1 MQAEALSHHSEKGDK
16 LKQMIR
22 STIFKGGLPGLS
34 PLVIIGIFVILVPI
48 FVLMTID
55 NIREQ
60 QGRIKEK
67 LTGKGLLLIRSF
79 EAGTRTGMITPQWGG
94 KRVQRLLAETAEQ
107 PEIEYM
113 MITDP
118 GGLILA
124 HSDETR
130 VGQIYEKM
138 PDIVFDQGKLPLF
151 HREFTSK
158 QGAHIFEVYKEF
170 TPAHRKFRHKISSRV
185 PTGCLLDKDNNRH
198 CPPRD
203 LFDEKWKESPPMPG
217 KMDWFRSHFSPLGDG
232 EQGRRHQV
240 IFAAIN
246 MKEVDQIR
254 HKAVTH
260 AIFMGILFFALGGV
274 GVLCVVALQGYRSAK
289 SSLSRVKAFSDE
301 VIANM
306 PAGLITVGKDMEITS
321 RNGAALEILG
331 PVSQGEIQLPPEMA
345 VLVKG
350 LRGATQKTAGEI
362 SCTVHGDR
370 QLLLDVTASSVF
382 SEGGVQSGYLF
393 LFHDLTEFKAM
404 KKEVDRNRRLAAV
417 GKLAAGVAHEIR
429 NPLSSIKG
437 FATWFF
443 ERYEKIPEDRE
454 VAGIM
459 IQEVERLNRAVTQ
472 LLEFAR
478 PAPVVKKR
486 VNIKEMIDHSLRLIA
501 PDLKKQQIVMETL
514 FETDTVWLNT
524 DPDRVNQIL
533 LNLYLNSLQAM
544 DSRGTLSV
552 TVTNARGRR
561 GIVIEVADTGRGISP
576 EDLDKIF
583 DPYFTTRPTGTGL
596 GLAMVYR
603 AVEALGG
610 DIWVQS
616 SPGAGTRFFIQLD
629 GVF

>member
-1 MQAEALSHHSEKGDK
+1 
-16 LKQMIR
+16 MIR
-22 STIFKGGLPGLS
+22 SKIFKGGLPGLS

-60 QGRIKEK
+60 HGRIKEK

-79 EAGTRTGMITPQWGG
+79 EAGTRTGMITTRWGG

-113 MITDP
+113 MITDS

-124 HSDETR
+124 HSDETK

-138 PDIVFDQGKLPLF
+138 PDIVFNPGKFPLF
-151 HREFTSK
+151 HREFTSQ
-158 QGAHIFEVYKEF
+158 QGAHVFEVYKEF
-170 TPAHRKFRHKISSRV
+170 TPAYRKFRHKRPSRV
-185 PTGCLLDKDNNRH
+185 SSGCLLDKDNIR
-198 CPPRD
+198 CPPPAF
-203 LFDEKWKESPPMPG
+203 LDEQWKDSPPMPG
-217 KMDWFRSHFSPLGDG
+217 KVDWFRSHFSPRGDG
-232 EQGRRHQV
+232 EEGRQHQV

-246 MKEVDQIR
+246 MEEIDQIK
-254 HKAVTH
+254 HKAVSH
-260 AIFMGILFFALGGV
+260 AIFMGILFFALGAV
-274 GVLCVVALQGYRSAK
+274 GVVCVVALQGYRSAK
-289 SSLSRVKAFSDE
+289 SSLVRVKAFSDE

-306 PAGLITVGKDMEITS
+306 PAGLIIVGKNMEITS

-331 PVSQGEIQLPPEMA
+331 PVNQGDIKLPPEMA
-345 VLVKG
+345 ALVKG
-350 LRGATQKTAGEI
+350 LREATQKTVREI
-362 SCTVHGDR
+362 SCTVHRDR
-370 QLLLDVTASSVF
+370 QLLLDVTASSIF
-382 SEGGVQSGYLF
+382 SEGGMRSGYLF

-443 ERYEKIPEDRE
+443 ERYEDIPEDRE

-478 PAPVVKKR
+478 PVPVVKKR

-501 PDLKKQQIVMETL
+501 PDLKKQQIAMKTL

-524 DPDRVNQIL
+524 DPDLVNQIL

-544 DSRGTLSV
+544 DIRGTLSV
-552 TVTNARGRR
+552 TVTNARGRS
-561 GIVIEVADTGRGISP
+561 GIVIGVADTGRGISP
-576 EDLDKIF
+576 GDLDKIF
-583 DPYFTTRPTGTGL
+583 DPYFTTRADGTGL

-610 DIWVQS
+610 DIWVES
-616 SPGAGTRFFIQLD
+616 SPGAGARFFIQLD
-629 GVF
+629 DAL

>member
-1 MQAEALSHHSEKGDK
+1 
-16 LKQMIR
+16 MIR
-22 STIFKGGLPGLS
+22 SKILKGGLPGLS

-60 QGRIKEK
+60 HGRIKEK

-79 EAGTRTGMITPQWGG
+79 EAGTRTGMITTRWGG

-113 MITDP
+113 MITDR

-124 HSDETR
+124 HSDETK

-138 PDIVFDQGKLPLF
+138 PDIDFDQGKSPLF

-158 QGAHIFEVYKEF
+158 QGAHVFEVYKEF
-170 TPAHRKFRHKISSRV
+170 TPAHRKFRHKRPSRV
-185 PTGCLLDKDNNRH
+185 SPGCLIDKDNIR
-198 CPPRD
+198 CPPPD
-203 LFDEKWKESPPMPG
+203 FFDEKWKDSPPMPG
-217 KMDWFRSHFSPLGDG
+217 KMDWFRSHFSPRGDG
-232 EQGRRHQV
+232 EERRQHQV

-246 MKEVDQIR
+246 MKKIDQIK

-260 AIFMGILFFALGGV
+260 AIFMGVLFFALGGV
-274 GVLCVVALQGYRSAK
+274 GVVCVVALQGYRSAR

-306 PAGLITVGKDMEITS
+306 PAGLITVGKNMEIIS

-331 PVSQGEIQLPPEMA
+331 PVNQGDIKLPPEMA

-350 LRGATQKTAGEI
+350 LRGTPQKRAGEI

-370 QLLLDVTASSVF
+370 QLLLDVTASSIF
-382 SEGGVQSGYLF
+382 SEGGMQSGYLF

-404 KKEVDRNRRLAAV
+404 KKEVDRNRHLAAV

-443 ERYEKIPEDRE
+443 ERYEDIPEDRE

-472 LLEFAR
+472 LLEFAS
-478 PAPVVKKR
+478 PVPVVKKR

-501 PDLKKQQIVMETL
+501 PDLKKQQIVMKTL

-524 DPDRVNQIL
+524 DSDRVNQIL

-552 TVTNARGRR
+552 TVTHARGRS
-561 GIVIEVADTGRGISP
+561 GIVIGVADTGRGISP
-576 EDLDKIF
+576 GDLDKIF
-583 DPYFTTRPTGTGL
+583 DPYFTTRSNGTGL

-610 DIWVQS
+610 EIWVES
-616 SPGAGTRFFIQLD
+616 SSGAGARFFIQLD
-629 GVF
+629 DAL

>member
-1 MQAEALSHHSEKGDK
+1 
-16 LKQMIR
+16 MIK
-22 STIFKGGLPGLS
+22 SKILKGGVPGLS

-60 QGRIKEK
+60 HGRIKEK

-79 EAGTRTGMITPQWGG
+79 EAGTRTGMITTRWGG

-113 MITDP
+113 MITDR

-124 HSDETR
+124 HSDETK

-151 HREFTSK
+151 HREFISK
-158 QGAHIFEVYKEF
+158 QDAHVFEVYKEF
-170 TPAHRKFRHKISSRV
+170 APAHRKFRHKGLPRV
-185 PTGCLLDKDNNRH
+185 SPGCPIDKDNIR
-198 CPPRD
+198 CSPPD
-203 LFDEKWKESPPMPG
+203 SFDEKWEDPPPMSG
-217 KMDWFRSHFSPLGDG
+217 KMDWFRSHFSPPGDG
-232 EQGRRHQV
+232 EERRQHQV

-246 MKEVDQIR
+246 MKEIDQIK

-260 AIFMGILFFALGGV
+260 AIFMGVLFFALGGV
-274 GVLCVVALQGYRSAK
+274 GVVCVVALQGYRSAR

-306 PAGLITVGKDMEITS
+306 PAGLITVGKNMEIIS

-331 PVSQGEIQLPPEMA
+331 PVNQGDIKLPPEMA

-350 LRGATQKTAGEI
+350 LREATQKRAGEI

-370 QLLLDVTASSVF
+370 QLLLDVTASSIF
-382 SEGGVQSGYLF
+382 SEGGMQSGYLF

-437 FATWFF
+437 FATWFL
-443 ERYEKIPEDRE
+443 ERYEDIPEDRE

-478 PAPVVKKR
+478 PVPVVKKR

-501 PDLKKQQIVMETL
+501 PDLKKQQIVMKTL

-544 DSRGTLSV
+544 DSRGALSIS
-552 TVTNARGRR
+552 VTNARGRN
-561 GIVIEVADTGRGISP
+561 GIVIRVADTGRGISP
-576 EDLDKIF
+576 GDLDKIF
-583 DPYFTTRPTGTGL
+583 DPYFTTRSNGTGL

-610 DIWVQS
+610 DIWVES
-616 SPGAGTRFFIQLD
+616 SPGEGTRFFIQLD
-629 GVF
+629 DAL

>member
-1 MQAEALSHHSEKGDK
+1 MPLKYGQQREKN
-16 LKQMIR
+16 MIR
-22 STIFKGGLPGLS
+22 SKILKGGLPGLS

-60 QGRIKEK
+60 HGRIKEK

-79 EAGTRTGMITPQWGG
+79 EAGTRTGMITTRWGG

-113 MITDP
+113 MITDRR
-118 GGLILA
+118 GHILA
-124 HSDETR
+124 HSDETK

-138 PDIVFDQGKLPLF
+138 PDIVFDQGKLSLF
-151 HREFTSK
+151 HREFISK
-158 QGAHIFEVYKEF
+158 QGAHVFEVYKEF
-170 TPAHRKFRHKISSRV
+170 TPAQRKFRRKRPSRTSS
-185 PTGCLLDKDNNRH
+185 GCLLDKDNIRH
-198 CPPRD
+198 CPPPEF
-203 LFDEKWKESPPMPG
+203 FDEKWEELSPKPG
-217 KMDWFRSHFSPLGDG
+217 KMDWFSSHFSALKDG
-232 EQGRRHQV
+232 KDRPHHQV

-246 MKEVDQIR
+246 MKEIDQIK
-254 HKAVTH
+254 HKAMNH

-274 GVLCVVALQGYRSAK
+274 GVVCVVALQGYRSAR

-306 PAGLITVGKDMEITS
+306 PAGLITVDQNMEIIS
-321 RNGAALEILG
+321 RNGAAMEILG
-331 PVSQGEIQLPPEMA
+331 SVNKKDIKLPPEMA
-345 VLVKG
+345 DLVKKP
-350 LRGATQKTAGEI
+350 RGASQKIAGEI
-362 SCTVHGDR
+362 SCTVRGDYR
-370 QLLLDVTASSVF
+370 LLLDVTASSIF
-382 SEGGVQSGYLF
+382 SEGGMQSGYLF

-437 FATWFF
+437 FATWFL
-443 ERYEKIPEDRE
+443 ERYEDIPEDRE

-478 PAPVVKKR
+478 PVPVVKKR
-486 VNIKEMIDHSLRLIA
+486 VNIKEMVDHSLRLIA
-501 PDLKKQQIVMETL
+501 PDLKKQQIDMKTL
-514 FETDTVWLNT
+514 FEMDTVWLNT
-524 DPDRVNQIL
+524 DSDRVNQIL

-552 TVTNARGRR
+552 TVTNARGRS
-561 GIVIEVADTGRGISP
+561 GIVIGVTDTGRGISP

-583 DPYFTTRPTGTGL
+583 DPYFTTRADGTGL
-596 GLAMVYR
+596 GLAMVYC

-610 DIWVQS
+610 EIWVES
-616 SPGAGTRFFIQLD
+616 PPGAGARFFIQLD
-629 GVF
+629 DAL

>member
-1 MQAEALSHHSEKGDK
+1 
-16 LKQMIR
+16 MIR
-22 STIFKGGLPGLS
+22 FKMFKGGLPGLS

-60 QGRIKEK
+60 HGRIKEK

-79 EAGTRTGMITPQWGG
+79 EAGTRTGMITTRWGG

-113 MITDP
+113 MITDR

-124 HSDETR
+124 HSDETK

-151 HREFTSK
+151 HRDFTSK
-158 QGAHIFEVYKEF
+158 HGAHVFEVYKEF
-170 TPAHRKFRHKISSRV
+170 TPVHRNFRHKRPSRV
-185 PTGCLLDKDNNRH
+185 SPECLIDKDNIR
-198 CPPRD
+198 CPPAS
-203 LFDEKWKESPPMPG
+203 LDEKWKAPPPMPG
-217 KMDWFRSHFSPLGDG
+217 KMDWFRSHFSPLGNG
-232 EQGRRHQV
+232 EERRQHQV

-246 MKEVDQIR
+246 MKEIDQIK
-254 HKAVTH
+254 HKAVSH

-274 GVLCVVALQGYRSAK
+274 GVVCVVALQGYRSAK

-306 PAGLITVGKDMEITS
+306 PAGLITVGKNMEITS

-331 PVSQGEIQLPPEMA
+331 PVNQGEIKLPPEMA

-350 LRGATQKTAGEI
+350 IKGTPHKTAGEI

-370 QLLLDVTASSVF
+370 QLLLDVTASSIF
-382 SEGGVQSGYLF
+382 SGEGMQSGYLF

-443 ERYEKIPEDRE
+443 ERYEDIPEDRE

-478 PAPVVKKR
+478 PVPVVKKR

-501 PDLKKQQIVMETL
+501 PDLKKQQIAMKTL

-544 DSRGTLSV
+544 DNRGTLSV
-552 TVTNARGRR
+552 TVTNARGRS
-561 GIVIEVADTGRGISP
+561 GIVIGVADTGRGISP
-576 EDLDKIF
+576 GDLDKIF
-583 DPYFTTRPTGTGL
+583 DPYFTTRSTGTGL

-610 DIWVQS
+610 DIWVES
-616 SPGAGTRFFIQLD
+616 SPGGGARFFIQLED
-629 GVF
+629 AS

>member
-1 MQAEALSHHSEKGDK
+1 M
-16 LKQMIR
+16 
-22 STIFKGGLPGLS
+22 GLPGLS

-79 EAGTRTGMITPQWGG
+79 EAGTRTGMITTRWGG

-113 MITDP
+113 MITDR
-118 GGLILA
+118 GGRILA
-124 HSDETR
+124 HSDETK

-138 PDIVFDQGKLPLF
+138 PDIVFDHGKSPLF

-158 QGAHIFEVYKEF
+158 QGVNIFEVYKEF
-170 TPAHRKFRHKISSRV
+170 TPARRKFRYQRLSKV
-185 PTGCLLDKDNNRH
+185 PPGCLLDKKGNVRH
-198 CPPRD
+198 CPPPE
-203 LFDEKWKESPPMPG
+203 FSDEKWEGAPPIPG
-217 KMDWFRSHFSPLGDG
+217 KLDWFRSHFSPLADG
-232 EQGRRHQV
+232 EGGSRHQV

-246 MKEVDQIR
+246 MKEIDRIK
-254 HKAVTH
+254 HKAVSH

-274 GVLCVVALQGYRSAK
+274 GVVCVVALQGYRSAR

-306 PAGLITVGKDMEITS
+306 PAGLITVGKNMEINS
-321 RNGAALEILG
+321 CNGAALEILG
-331 PVSQGEIQLPPEMA
+331 PVKQEGTVELPPEMA
-345 VLVKG
+345 VLAKG
-350 LRGATQKTAGEI
+350 LKETTKKAAGEI

-370 QLLLDVTASSVF
+370 QLLLDVTVSSIF
-382 SEGGVQSGYLF
+382 SEGGGLSGYLF

-443 ERYEKIPEDRE
+443 ERYEEIPEDRE

-478 PAPVVKKR
+478 PVPVVKKR

-501 PDLKKQQIVMETL
+501 PDLKKQQIAVKTF
-514 FETDTVWLNT
+514 FETDTLWLNT

-544 DSRGTLSV
+544 DTMGTLSV
-552 TVTNARGRR
+552 TVTNARAHS
-561 GIVIEVADTGRGISP
+561 GIVIVVADTGRGIS
-576 EDLDKIF
+576 EGDLDKIF
-583 DPYFTTRPTGTGL
+583 DLYFTTRSDGTGL

-610 DIWVQS
+610 DIWVES
-616 SPGAGTRFFIQLD
+616 PPGAGTRFFIGLGD
-629 GVF
+629 AF

>member
-1 MQAEALSHHSEKGDK
+1 
-16 LKQMIR
+16 MIR
-22 STIFKGGLPGLS
+22 FKIFKGGLPGLS
-34 PLVIIGIFVILVPI
+34 PLVIIGVFVILVPI

-60 QGRIKEK
+60 HGRIKEK

-79 EAGTRTGMITPQWGG
+79 EAGTRTGMITTRWGG

-113 MITDP
+113 MITDR

-124 HSDETR
+124 HSDETK

-151 HREFTSK
+151 HREFNSK
-158 QGAHIFEVYKEF
+158 QGAHVFEVYKEF
-170 TPAHRKFRHKISSRV
+170 TPARRRDRPKRISKV
-185 PTGCLLDKDNNRH
+185 QPGCLVDGENIRH
-198 CPPRD
+198 CPPPE
-203 LFDEKWKESPPMPG
+203 FSDEKWEGASSMPG
-217 KMDWFRSHFSPLGDG
+217 KIDWFRSHFFPLADG
-232 EQGRRHQV
+232 QGGRRHQV

-246 MKEVDQIR
+246 MKDIDQIK

-260 AIFMGILFFALGGV
+260 AIFMGILFFALGVV
-274 GVLCVVALQGYRSAK
+274 GVVCVVALQGYRSART
-289 SSLSRVKAFSDE
+289 SLSRMKAFSDE
-301 VIANM
+301 LIANM
-306 PAGLITVGKDMEITS
+306 PAGLITVGKNMEITS
-321 RNGAALEILG
+321 SNGAAQEILG
-331 PVSQGEIQLPPEMA
+331 PVNQGEIKLPPEMG

-350 LRGATQKTAGEI
+350 LRGTSQKTAGEI
-362 SCTVHGDR
+362 SCTVRGDR
-370 QLLLDVTASSVF
+370 QLLLDVTASSIF
-382 SEGGVQSGYLF
+382 SEGGTQSGYLF

-443 ERYEKIPEDRE
+443 ERYEDIPEDRE

-478 PAPVVKKR
+478 PVPVVKKR
-486 VNIKEMIDHSLRLIA
+486 VSIKEMIDHSLRLIA
-501 PDLKKQQIVMETL
+501 PDLKKQQIAMETI

-544 DSRGTLSV
+544 DSRGALSV
-552 TVTNARGRR
+552 TVTNARGRS
-561 GIVIEVADTGRGISP
+561 GIVIVVADTGRGISQG
-576 EDLDKIF
+576 DLDKIF
-583 DPYFTTRPTGTGL
+583 DPYFTTRSNGTGL

-610 DIWVQS
+610 DIWVES
-616 SPGAGTRFFIQLD
+616 SPGAGARFFIQLD
-629 GVF
+629 DAL